1 MHGFVLFLAGAVA
14 ASAGFGWR
22 ARRLRRPKP
31 LGPGVAYNQ
40 AGPEGSPAR
49 GLRASQLGSLRET
62 ADPLEITETRERELA
77 DEMRGYLGD
86 IGAQHG
92 ATDATFWVRRDA
104 NAKMLPV
111 AWNHS
116 GSPPDTFLGSERERA
131 LIAWAAAQGVV
142 TFDVAEGMPEFAAA
156 RVPLDAIGGFGI
168 RGEAEGALVVTTPG
182 GIRSTRG
189 DLKLW
194 LPRHAER
201 LAQLAALQVTRNE
214 TARQNRRMRILVR
227 QAQQLDPSSERG
239 ALETQIAD
247 GILAATDGTF
257 AALVEWKS
265 LERLGTVRYIS
276 SMYPEPR
283 PPVDC
288 PVTELSKVGGVC
300 TTSAPQRWENA
311 GAVASTDELY
321 GPGLLVPRAG
331 SLAIVP
337 MRRGRSII
345 GAIVVGSEDPHSLRE
360 SDLRTAGLFAQLAGS
375 ALEAAWEIEEVSRT
389 ARVDQ
394 LTGLG
399 NRRHFDDE
407 LKRALDGTDRF
418 GGECSLV
425 LGDVDLFKGVNDTYG
440 HASGDKVLQSIALS
454 MRELVR
460 TTDVCAR
467 IGGEEFCLILPQTGQ
482 QGAVELAER
491 VRARIEATTVRLPD
505 RNIAVTTSFGVA
517 TYVAGGG
524 PVKRAQLFDDA
535 DRALYQAKGEGRN
548 CVRTA

>member
-1 MHGFVLFLAGAVA
+1 MHGVVLFLSGFVA
-14 ASAGFGWR
+14 ASAAFLWR
-22 ARRLRRPKP
+22 ARRMRRPRP
-31 LGPGVAYNQ
+31 LGPGVAYDQ
-40 AGPEGSPAR
+40 SGRDGSPMR
-49 GLRASQLGSLRET
+49 GVRASQLGSLRET

-77 DEMRGYLGD
+77 DELRGYLGD

-92 ATDATFWVRRDA
+92 GADATFWVRRDG

-111 AWNHS
+111 AWNHPA
-116 GSPPDTFLGSERERA
+116 SPPDTFLDSTRDRS

-142 TFDVAEGMPEFAAA
+142 TFDAGDGTPELAAA
-156 RVPLDAIGGFGI
+156 RVPLDSIAGVGVP
-168 RGEAEGALVVTTPG
+168 GEAEGALVVTTTG
-182 GIRSTRG
+182 GIRSSRG

-201 LAQLAALQVTRNE
+201 LAQLVELQVTRNE
-214 TARQNRRMRILVR
+214 SARQNRRMRVLVR
-227 QAQQLDPSSERG
+227 RAQMLDPSSEKK

-247 GILAATDGTF
+247 SILEATEGTF

-265 LERLGTVRYIS
+265 FERRGTLRYTS

-283 PPVDC
+283 PPIDC
-288 PVTELSKVGGVC
+288 HVTESSKVGGVC

-311 GAVASTDELY
+311 GAVESTDELY
-321 GPGLLVPRAG
+321 GPGLLVPPAG
-331 SLAIVP
+331 ALAIVP

-345 GAIVVGSEDPHSLRE
+345 GAIVVGSEDPRSLRE

-399 NRRHFDDE
+399 NRRQFDDE

-440 HASGDKVLQSIALS
+440 HAAGDKVLQSIALA

-491 VRARIEATTVRLPD
+491 VRARIAATTVRLPD
-505 RNIAVTTSFGVA
+505 RNIMVTTSFGVA

-524 PVKRAQLFDDA
+524 AVKRAQLFDDA
-535 DRALYQAKGEGRN
+535 DRALYQAKGDGRN
-548 CVRTA
+548 CVRIG